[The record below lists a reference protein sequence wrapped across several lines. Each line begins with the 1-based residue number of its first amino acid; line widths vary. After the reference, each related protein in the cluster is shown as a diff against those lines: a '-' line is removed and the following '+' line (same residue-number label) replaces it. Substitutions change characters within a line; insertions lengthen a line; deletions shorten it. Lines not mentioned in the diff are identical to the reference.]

1 METKG
6 HNVFAE
12 LGLSCFSIES
22 YQTIRKNGF
31 GKRLLYHLILAVL
44 LFGITFGIP
53 YVQFLQKTGGIQ
65 AYIEENVPDFQI
77 SSGGNLYMSRPFSVE
92 ENGTLIMID
101 SDAYF
106 DYRKNTFYKQD
117 SAGNWTELG
126 TTKKYNSVMLMDYE
140 KIMIYTQEDGFNE
153 MTWEEMVDVI
163 GTVNRQTLVDWC
175 NSLIPLMAIIL
186 FIGVFIGILWDA
198 FISSLILWVIA
209 RIQGGIVLPY
219 MQLYTVSLYARTPFK
234 LLLAICTVI
243 NVSIPYAGLLAL
255 IATAVYSA
263 IITNSIKKDER
274 TRPVVT
280 RY

>member
-1 METKG
+1 MEAKG

-31 GKRLLYHLILAVL
+31 GKRLLYHFILAVL

-53 YVQFLQKTGGIQ
+53 YVRFLEETGGVQ
-65 AYIEENVPDFQI
+65 AYFEENVPDFQI
-77 SSGGNLYMSRPFSVE
+77 SSGGSLYMSRPFSVE
-92 ENGTLIMID
+92 EDRTLVQID
-101 SDAYF
+101 SDAYY

-126 TTKKYNSVMLMDYE
+126 TTRKYDSVMLMDYE
-140 KIMIYTQEDGFNE
+140 KIMIYTREDGFQE
-153 MTWEEMVDVI
+153 MTWKDMVRVI
-163 GTVNRQTLVDWC
+163 GPVNRQTLADWC
-175 NSLIPLMAIIL
+175 NSLIPFLGIFM
-186 FIGVFIGILWDA
+186 FIGVFVGILWDA

-234 LLLAICTVI
+234 LLLAICTVL
-243 NVSIPYAGLLAL
+243 NVTIPYAGLLAL

-280 RY
+280 QY